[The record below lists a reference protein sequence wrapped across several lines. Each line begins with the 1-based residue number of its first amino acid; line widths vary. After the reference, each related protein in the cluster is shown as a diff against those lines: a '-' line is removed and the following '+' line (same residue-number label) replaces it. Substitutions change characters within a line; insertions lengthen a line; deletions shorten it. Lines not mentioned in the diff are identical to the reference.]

1 MEPAMQ
7 RRLSRLFLGLFALL
21 QGVAPLLHAHVA
33 PPAGGQTG
41 LHVHA
46 VALAPTG
53 EAGQA
58 ISLTLATQPESAAI
72 TAPTEHRRDEALG
85 RLVQPG
91 VAHVQPLA
99 APGSRSVAAPAS
111 VPGAHPHASAVRLPP
126 AQGPPAPPHSA

>member
-1 MEPAMQ
+1 MDAAMQ
-7 RRLSRLFLGLFALL
+7 RLSRLILGLFALL
-21 QGVAPLLHAHVA
+21 QGVAPLLHAHVM
-33 PPAGGQTG
+33 PPTGGMTG
-41 LHVHA
+41 LHVH
-46 VALAPTG
+46 VITLAPAG
-53 EAGQA
+53 ESGQA
-58 ISLTLATQPESAAI
+58 TSFSLAAQPESAAI

-99 APGSRSVAAPAS
+99 ASGSRSVAAPAS